1 MATSAV
7 TGEQITPRR
16 PKLRIGELIGTYT
29 ALLLL
34 MAFLLLPAAWMALS
48 SLKPNNRLFGS
59 SPDFSL
65 SGLTLDNYR
74 WAMRPEGMD
83 MGQLLANT
91 FATNIMSAVLTTI
104 FCALA
109 GYGLARYKGGLGRAL
124 VAFLVLAQM
133 IQGPMIMVPWYNI
146 AATLNLI
153 NTREVLVLIYQ
164 TLTIPAAI
172 WLMAG
177 FYRAIPVELEEAAA
191 MDGCSKFGTFWRIIL
206 PLSLPGM
213 AAISLYAFILGW
225 NDYQYALILTSSDYS
240 KTLQI
245 GIAQVMNSI
254 GATNWGGILAA
265 GTIAVIPAV
274 ILFSFVQ
281 KTLISGLTA
290 GSVKG

>member
-1 MATSAV
+1 MAISAV
-7 TGEQITPRR
+7 TGKEIIPRK
-16 PKLRIGELIGTYT
+16 PRINVGELAGTYT
-29 ALLLL
+29 ALFIL
-34 MAFLLLPAAWMALS
+34 MAFLLMPALWMAFS
-48 SLKPNNRLFGS
+48 SFKPNDRLFGTT
-59 SPDFSL
+59 PDFSL
-65 SGLTLDNYR
+65 SALTFDNYE
-74 WAMRPEGMD
+74 WAMRPEGMN
-83 MGQLLANT
+83 MLQLLINT
-91 FATNIMSAVLTTI
+91 FATNLMSAVLTTV
-104 FCALA
+104 FCAVA
-109 GYGLARYKGGLGRAL
+109 GYGLARYKGGLSRAI

-146 AATLNLI
+146 ASTLDLI

-177 FYRAIPVELEEAAA
+177 FYRAIPIELEEAAA
-191 MDGCSKFGTFWRIIL
+191 IDGCSKIKTFFTIIL

-225 NDYQYALILTSSDYS
+225 NDYQYALILTSSEYS